1 MTLIVE
7 HSTSSK
13 KLDRSNM
20 HDGQEE
26 LLSILQFLKSNQLT
40 DFIFEIDNIITNVQ
54 LSEDDKE
61 LKIREIIT
69 GVLQ

>member
-7 HSTSSK
+7 HSTSTK

>member
-1 MTLIVE
+1 MC
-7 HSTSSK
+7 
-13 KLDRSNM
+13 
-20 HDGQEE
+20 DGQEE

>member
-1 MTLIVE
+1 MC
-7 HSTSSK
+7 
-13 KLDRSNM
+13 
-20 HDGQEE
+20 DGQEE

-61 LKIREIIT
+61 LKVREIIT

>member
-1 MTLIVE
+1 MKIFFNKPYC
-7 HSTSSK
+7 SK
-13 KLDRSNM
+13 V
-20 HDGQEE
+20 
-26 LLSILQFLKSNQLT
+26 
-40 DFIFEIDNIITNVQ
+40 EIDNIITNVQ

>member
-7 HSTSSK
+7 HSTSTK

-26 LLSILQFLKSNQLT
+26 LLSILQFLKSNQLI
-40 DFIFEIDNIITNVQ
+40 DLIFEIDNIITNVQ

>member
-7 HSTSSK
+7 HSTSTK

-61 LKIREIIT
+61 LHQLHKYRK
-69 GVLQ
+69 

>member
-1 MTLIVE
+1 
-7 HSTSSK
+7 
-13 KLDRSNM
+13 M
-20 HDGQEE
+20 HDRQEE

>member
-1 MTLIVE
+1 
-7 HSTSSK
+7 
-13 KLDRSNM
+13 M

-26 LLSILQFLKSNQLT
+26 LLSILQFLKSNHLT
-40 DFIFEIDNIITNVQ
+40 DFIFELDNIITNVQ

>member
-1 MTLIVE
+1 MC
-7 HSTSSK
+7 
-13 KLDRSNM
+13 
-20 HDGQEE
+20 DGQEE

-40 DFIFEIDNIITNVQ
+40 DFIIEIDNIITNVQ

>member
-1 MTLIVE
+1 
-7 HSTSSK
+7 
-13 KLDRSNM
+13 M

-61 LKIREIIT
+61 LKIREIST

>member
-1 MTLIVE
+1 
-7 HSTSSK
+7 
-13 KLDRSNM
+13 M
-20 HDGQEE
+20 HAYKAVGQV
-26 LLSILQFLKSNQLT
+26 LVQLT